1 MCNAT
6 PPAAPRRIEHGVYQ
20 RTAGRVPQASRTEQP
35 EGGVQR
41 SEWCQK
47 QSVTSQGFLYILRFF
62 CKSRQNREP
71 TSGLEPL
78 TCSLRV
84 IGHALRGCAGDC
96 KSRIFEGSSLLR
108 LAQSCSI
115 LRSRWCQSGINCALA
130 AAARA
135 SSRSPWF
142 HDPSP
147 ATQINSA
154 LAGAYHTLGRRGE
167 PHRHDRV
174 VCRVHLQLAERPK
187 R

>member
-47 QSVTSQGFLYILRFF
+47 QSVTSQGFLYILRFS

-84 IGHALRGCAGDC
+84 IGQALQGVANPPYLKGLLF
-96 KSRIFEGSSLLR
+96 SGLLR
-108 LAQSCSI
+108 VAPYCVLGGI
-115 LRSRWCQSGINCALA
+115 RLVSGSVAEALPKA
-130 AAARA
+130 H
-135 SSRSPWF
+135 SL
-142 HDPSP
+142 P
-147 ATQINSA
+147 A
-154 LAGAYHTLGRRGE
+154 E
-167 PHRHDRV
+167 
-174 VCRVHLQLAERPK
+174 E
-187 R
+187 